1 MAEQVL
7 KFSLIMVELYC
18 CGSSEEN
25 LLVFVLKDGG
35 MLSWQVKKI
44 MLE

>member
-7 KFSLIMVELYC
+7 KFSLAMVELYC
-18 CGSSEEN
+18 CGSSEES
-25 LLVFVLKDGG
+25 LLVFAFKDGG
-35 MLSWQVKKI
+35 MLSWQVKKL